1 LIDSKTEWEAAES
14 TVDDR
19 NFILIFFAGIHRV
32 IESCQ
37 ARRLDLYRVFK
48 PSAKE
53 KRMKKSL
60 VTALIAAPL
69 LAFSSMASAVEASP
83 QEPMLLSAAQM
94 DGVTAGTASRN
105 FGLWGALPFFS
116 NNAVVNQI
124 NISPV
129 IIVQI
134 GNNNYASVI
143 SGNFSTI
150 FQ

>member
-1 LIDSKTEWEAAES
+1 
-14 TVDDR
+14 
-19 NFILIFFAGIHRV
+19 
-32 IESCQ
+32 
-37 ARRLDLYRVFK
+37 
-48 PSAKE
+48 
-53 KRMKKSL
+53 MKKSL
-60 VTALIAAPL
+60 VTVLIAAPL

-105 FGLWGALPFFS
+105 FGLWGALSFFS
-116 NNAVVNQI
+116 KNAVVNQI

>member
-1 LIDSKTEWEAAES
+1 
-14 TVDDR
+14 
-19 NFILIFFAGIHRV
+19 
-32 IESCQ
+32 
-37 ARRLDLYRVFK
+37 
-48 PSAKE
+48 
-53 KRMKKSL
+53 MKKSL
-60 VTALIAAPL
+60 VTALIAVPL

-83 QEPMLLSAAQM
+83 QEPVLLSASQM

-105 FGLWGALPFFS
+105 FGPWGAFSFFS
-116 NNAVVNQI
+116 KNAIVSQI